1 MEVKKDLKYS
11 KEHEC
16 VRVDEKTIYIGI
28 TDYAQDS
35 LGDVVF
41 VELPE
46 VGDTFDADD
55 EFAVVE
61 SVKAAS
67 DIYAPASGTV
77 IEINEELEDMPELVN
92 EAPYESWFI
101 AMEIDDLSKLD
112 SLMDWEEYQK
122 FCEEEEA

>member
-1 MEVKKDLKYS
+1 MEIKENLKYS
-11 KEHEC
+11 RDHEW
-16 VRVDEKTIYIGI
+16 VKIEGDKVYIGI

-46 VGDTFDADD
+46 VGDTFDAGDD
-55 EFAVVE
+55 FAVVE

-67 DIYAPASGTV
+67 DIYTPVSGTV
-77 IEINEELEDMPELVN
+77 VEINEELENMPEMVN

-101 AMEIDDLSKLD
+101 ALEIDDPSELD